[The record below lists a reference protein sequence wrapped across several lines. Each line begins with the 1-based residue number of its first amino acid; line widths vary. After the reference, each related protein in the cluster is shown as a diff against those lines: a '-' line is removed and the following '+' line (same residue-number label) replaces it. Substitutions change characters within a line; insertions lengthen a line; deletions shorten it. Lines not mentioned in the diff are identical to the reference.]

1 MKRGKNTPK
10 NKFVQNRQSLINKMS
25 DALSIKYSN
34 FFAAANYDTQTL
46 KEDIG
51 NLLSTQYYSKDP
63 RDVFKPIESNILDIV
78 KAKNPNLQVKIK
90 KARKLPEIKYTKDKY
105 QEADEFER
113 GIDKEKEKEKDLTK
127 MVRNA
132 MRIIKEETATS
143 EKFWQSPSGNAQ
155 AWEKVS
161 VSTSKNDNT
170 DPGMDTENWDS
181 GDNSEDILGKTI
193 SDTGTEIKGDS
204 NDSKPDDNSADT
216 GSFDFSNDAVDVKDN
231 DNSDEG
237 PKGEAVSDGNSGKS
251 NGTQFNQGGDPFSQE
266 IGGKESEN
274 NNGETT
280 KGTFNGWGDSLDN
293 IVNDEIKKTINE
305 IRKRNQ

>member
-1 MKRGKNTPK
+1 M
-10 NKFVQNRQSLINKMS
+10 
-25 DALSIKYSN
+25 
-34 FFAAANYDTQTL
+34 
-46 KEDIG
+46 
-51 NLLSTQYYSKDP
+51 
-63 RDVFKPIESNILDIV
+63 
-78 KAKNPNLQVKIK
+78 AKNIIKIT
-90 KARKLPEIKYTKDKY
+90 E
-105 QEADEFER
+105 E
-113 GIDKEKEKEKDLTK
+113 DLTK
-127 MVRNA
+127 MVRRA
-132 MRIIKEETATS
+132 VRIIKEETATS

-181 GDNSEDILGKTI
+181 GNNSEDILGKTI

-293 IVNDEIKKTINE
+293 IVNDEIKKPINE